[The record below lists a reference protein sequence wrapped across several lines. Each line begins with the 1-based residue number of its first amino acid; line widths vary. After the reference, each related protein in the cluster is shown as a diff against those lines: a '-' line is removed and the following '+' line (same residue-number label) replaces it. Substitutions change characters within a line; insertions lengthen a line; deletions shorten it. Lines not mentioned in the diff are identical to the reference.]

1 MVQLLILYC
10 LKYISG
16 VLLVILISVGS
27 NFDGPLSGVH
37 DCKEHAD
44 NVHCADRDKAH
55 DILSG
60 EQLYKDV
67 GDGAAALVHSCEL
80 CALFNCAYAG
90 AQSCCPCHS
99 LVGDPDGHCHDGT
112 AGNQSTEEVALV
124 DSDCNGDEESDGCKI
139 AEGKDLVAGHDDR
152 NEQGDR
158 DEEDTGGNN
167 FRIAEKDCG
176 VKADIEIRTFAEMI
190 VHDFFGTLGDRKGTV
205 LCLLLSPEKQIFQP
219 VVYRFY
225 LK

>member
-16 VLLVILISVGS
+16 VLLVILISVAS

-124 DSDCNGDEESDGCKI
+124 DSDCNGDEESDL
-139 AEGKDLVAGHDDR
+139 E
-152 NEQGDR
+152 
-158 DEEDTGGNN
+158 
-167 FRIAEKDCG
+167 
-176 VKADIEIRTFAEMI
+176 EMI
-190 VHDFFGTLGDRKGTV
+190 AMLDMMTVGEIKMLPNMVLDQILDAAELFPPEIVKKVCKARGKG
-205 LCLLLSPEKQIFQP
+205 
-219 VVYRFY
+219 
-225 LK
+225 